1 MSAFAAFRRQP
12 VPQQVAQNLQ
22 TITIPAPN
30 RGIIQNEN
38 ESFMTPGGANVQI
51 NWAPTMKGVKLRGG
65 YERWCVLPET
75 TPVISAFEYANGNVQ
90 RMYAG
95 NATKL
100 YDITTNIPSLIK
112 SGQSSGNYVAAQLN
126 NTGGNYMVV
135 VNDAGDFILRTSDGI
150 GFAVLSGVAGPAGDG
165 VTNITYDPTKLPAGV
180 AQGRGLVYVWKYRN
194 RLYFIQ
200 QNSMNAWYLPI
211 DAAGGVLQPIYLSGA
226 AAKGGKLL
234 FGATWS
240 IDAGDGIDD
249 KCVFVTDLGELLIF
263 TGSNPSDA
271 ANWRQEGRYQI
282 GAPLGMNGHMLLG
295 GDLLIMTVD
304 GIVPVSQAITKDSGQ
319 LSLALLTRNIKPLW
333 RDEVAD
339 KRDWAWSCRKW
350 DEYGGIFVTTPGGD
364 TPGTKHCLVANNETG
379 AWCIYT
385 WDATCFVRMRADMFF
400 GTQGGIIMQAD
411 RTGYDDGL
419 PYVATLVGGWETFGS
434 GAAQTV
440 WHQARAV
447 FASGAIEPFQPQ
459 LSATTDYIVT
469 IPPPPPAGPDPG
481 LAEVWDEGAWD
492 AAHWDA
498 PAAPRPAIRN
508 TLWQSIG
515 MSGFAHAPIVQVT
528 VAQVARPRVELI
540 AIATTQERGGVNV

>member
-234 FGATWS
+234 FLGFGTGLGTAM
-240 IDAGDGIDD
+240 IVDGVVVPMELAHLPYKKKTFEDY
-249 KCVFVTDLGELLIF
+249 VGERALERDRLKKWRKHVADVIARLV
-263 TGSNPSDA
+263 A
-271 ANWRQEGRYQI
+271 ALE
-282 GAPLGMNGHMLLG
+282 PEDVVLG
-295 GDLLIMTVD
+295 GGNAVHI
-304 GIVPVSQAITKDSGQ
+304 KQ
-319 LSLALLTRNIKPLW
+319 LPPKARLGANTN
-333 RDEVAD
+333 A
-339 KRDWAWSCRKW
+339 
-350 DEYGGIFVTTPGGD
+350 FPGGFRLWAD
-364 TPGTKHCLVANNETG
+364 GVPAKPAK
-379 AWCIYT
+379 
-385 WDATCFVRMRADMFF
+385 RAS
-400 GTQGGIIMQAD
+400 
-411 RTGYDDGL
+411 RK
-419 PYVATLVGGWETFGS
+419 
-434 GAAQTV
+434 AAK
-440 WHQARAV
+440 R
-447 FASGAIEPFQPQ
+447 GRK
-459 LSATTDYIVT
+459 TT
-469 IPPPPPAGPDPG
+469 
-481 LAEVWDEGAWD
+481 
-492 AAHWDA
+492 
-498 PAAPRPAIRN
+498 RK
-508 TLWQSIG
+508 
-515 MSGFAHAPIVQVT
+515 
-528 VAQVARPRVELI
+528 
-540 AIATTQERGGVNV
+540 